1 MPTTPNAPRQGSL
14 QGTAVVMLAESLAL
28 PAGFAVAAILTRSL
42 GPEGYGSYSV
52 AATLITTLEWVL
64 LALLSRPTIKFIAE
78 ASDWRPVAA
87 TTFRAYL
94 GAGLA
99 AGSAVWLLAGPTAA
113 ILRDEALVGHLRL
126 FALEIPVFAAAS
138 ACRSVLTGL
147 AQFRQQAVTA
157 AGRWLGRLALI
168 ALFVGIGWNVNGAIL
183 GNIGGV
189 MVAWALGQAYVGRS
203 VLGRPSFPGRELF
216 QLAVPTF
223 LLTLSVRL
231 FDRLGLLA
239 LKALGGSAAQA
250 GFYGAAQN
258 LLVLSG
264 IVNRSIAPIL
274 ISTITASRQTANQAK
289 AKQAATVALRF
300 GLWMFPFTA
309 IVSGASG
316 EVVEMLFGTAF
327 AEAAPLVAV
336 LIVGAAALVLV
347 AIASALL
354 VALGRP
360 WPAVVLTA
368 PLLPLALL
376 GHVLVVPRLGALGAA
391 LVTTT
396 TALLAASLCVL
407 VVCLVWPLSPPVGAI
422 VKSAV
427 VSTATYAAA
436 AAWPTPG
443 PMLIVKALVLS
454 LGVAVA
460 AGAMREFTSRDLAWI
475 RAARRGGT

>member
-1 MPTTPNAPRQGSL
+1 
-14 QGTAVVMLAESLAL
+14 MLAESLAL

-42 GPEGYGSYSV
+42 GPEDYGSYSV
-52 AATLITTLEWVL
+52 AATVITTLEWVL

-78 ASDWRPVAA
+78 ASDWGPVAA
-87 TTFRAYL
+87 TTFRAYVSV
-94 GAGLA
+94 GLA
-99 AGSAVWLLAGPTAA
+99 TGAVVWLLAVPTAG
-113 ILRDEALVGHLRL
+113 ILRDEALIGHLRL

-147 AQFRQQAVTA
+147 AHFRQQAVTA

-168 ALFVGIGWNVNGAIL
+168 ALFVGIGWSVNGAIL

-203 VLGRPSFPGRELF
+203 VLGRASFPGRELF
-216 QLAVPTF
+216 QLGVPTF

-239 LKALGGSAAQA
+239 LKALGGSATQA

-289 AKQAATVALRF
+289 AKQAADVALRF

-309 IVSGASG
+309 IVSGGSG
-316 EVVEMLFGTAF
+316 EVVEMLFGAAF

-336 LIVGAAALVLV
+336 LIVGAAALVLI

-368 PLLPLALL
+368 PLLPLAML

-396 TALLAASLCVL
+396 TALLAAALCVL
-407 VVCLVWPLSPPVGAI
+407 VVCLVWPLKLPVGAI
-422 VKSAV
+422 VKSAA
-427 VSTATYAAA
+427 VSTAAYAAA

-443 PMLIVKALVLS
+443 PMLIVKALMLS
-454 LGVAVA
+454 VGVVAA
-460 AGAMREFTSRDLAWI
+460 AGAMREFTGSDLAWMWS
-475 RAARRGGT
+475 ARRGGV